1 MLNINPD
8 YLFTEDNINI
18 QYLYKLIN
26 NYILQEVPTYKELLN
41 NYNKELTDN
50 IIINHCKYITDT
62 ITAYVFSKPIQ
73 YNNIPKNFADNMILI
88 DEDSHNYELGK
99 QVSIFGNSYEL
110 IYIDE
115 DNTIRLAVLSPINCF
130 VVYDNAIIPKP
141 IAAIY
146 FNQEFNIDGEP
157 SGYSVLVYSTDNIYQ
172 LQGKELDKLAVVN
185 IEPHYFKQVPIIQYK
200 NNEENIGDFRD
211 VIGLVKAY
219 EQLQSNRCID
229 KQQFVDRL
237 LVLTNTSLGDT
248 QEEFARSKKIL
259 KEGGI
264 LELNG
269 EGNNVSA
276 QFISQSFNENEVEVL
291 RKSIE
296 NDIFRMARIPNLAD
310 ENFGNTASGIS
321 LKYKLFGTETLAGTK
336 ERYFK
341 KGLRERINIINN
353 IYNLKNTG
361 MNISDVDIIMERN
374 MPIGLDERLTELQG
388 TEGLL
393 SLETRLA
400 RYDSELDVNEE
411 VKRLNKEKQDNF
423 NMYSHPQDQ
432 NEEEDDETLL

>member
-18 QYLYKLIN
+18 QYLYKLID

-73 YNNIPKNFADNMILI
+73 YNNISKNFAENMVLI

-99 QVSIFGNSYEL
+99 QVSIFGNSHEL

-130 VVYDNAIIPKP
+130 VVYNNAIIPKP
-141 IAAIY
+141 VAAIY

-185 IEPHYFKQVPIIQYK
+185 IEPHYFKNIPIIEYK
-200 NNEENIGDFRD
+200 NNKENIGDFRD

-219 EQLQSNRCID
+219 EQLQSNRCTD

-248 QEEFARSKKIL
+248 QEEFERSKKIL

-264 LELNG
+264 LELAGENG
-269 EGNNVSA
+269 NVSA
-276 QFISQSFNENEVEVL
+276 QFISQTFNENEVEVL

-361 MNISDVDIIMERN
+361 MDLSDIDIIMERN

-393 SLETRLA
+393 SLETRLS

-411 VKRLNKEKQDNF
+411 VRRLNKEKQDNF

-432 NEEEDDETLL
+432 NEDEETLL

>member
-18 QYLYKLIN
+18 QYLYKLID

-73 YNNIPKNFADNMILI
+73 YNNISKNFADNMILT

-99 QVSIFGNSYEL
+99 QVSIFGNSHEL

-130 VVYDNAIIPKP
+130 VVYNNAIIPKP

-185 IEPHYFKQVPIIQYK
+185 IEPHYFKRVPIIEYK

-211 VIGLVKAY
+211 VVGLAKAY
-219 EQLQSNRCID
+219 EQLQSNRCKD

-248 QEEFARSKKIL
+248 QAEFERSKKIL

-269 EGNNVSA
+269 EGNNVTA
-276 QFISQSFNENEVEVL
+276 QFISQTFCENEVEVL

-361 MNISDVDIIMERN
+361 MNLPNIDIIMERN
-374 MPIGLDERLTELQG
+374 MPIGLDERLAELQG

-393 SLETRLA
+393 SLETRLS
-400 RYDSELDVNEE
+400 RYDAELDVNEE
-411 VKRLNKEKQDNF
+411 VRRLNKEKQDNF
-423 NMYSHPQDQ
+423 NMYSHQQ
-432 NEEEDDETLL
+432 QDDETLL

>member
-18 QYLYKLIN
+18 QYLYKLID

-73 YNNIPKNFADNMILI
+73 YNNISKNFADNMILT

-99 QVSIFGNSYEL
+99 QVSIFGNSHEL

-146 FNQEFNIDGEP
+146 FNQEFNINGEP

-185 IEPHYFKQVPIIQYK
+185 IEPHYFKRVPVIEYK

-211 VIGLVKAY
+211 VVGLAKAY
-219 EQLQSNRCID
+219 EQLQSNRCKD

-248 QEEFARSKKIL
+248 QAEFERSKKIL

-269 EGNNVSA
+269 EGNNVTA
-276 QFISQSFNENEVEVL
+276 QFISQTFCENEVEVL

-361 MNISDVDIIMERN
+361 MNLPDVDIIMERN
-374 MPIGLDERLTELQG
+374 MPIGLDERLAELQA

-393 SLETRLA
+393 SLETRLS
-400 RYDSELDVNEE
+400 RYDAELDVNEE
-411 VKRLNKEKQDNF
+411 VRRLNKEKQDNF
-423 NMYSHPQDQ
+423 NMYSHQQ
-432 NEEEDDETLL
+432 QDDETLL

>member
-1 MLNINPD
+1 
-8 YLFTEDNINI
+8 
-18 QYLYKLIN
+18 
-26 NYILQEVPTYKELLN
+26 
-41 NYNKELTDN
+41 
-50 IIINHCKYITDT
+50 
-62 ITAYVFSKPIQ
+62 
-73 YNNIPKNFADNMILI
+73 MILI

-99 QVSIFGNSYEL
+99 QVSIFGNSHEL

-130 VVYDNAIIPKP
+130 VVYNSAIIPKP

-185 IEPHYFKQVPIIQYK
+185 IEPHYFKQVPVIEYK

-219 EQLQSNRCID
+219 EQLQSNRCTD

-248 QEEFARSKKIL
+248 QEEFERSKKIL

-264 LELNG
+264 LELVG

-276 QFISQSFNENEVEVL
+276 QFISQTFNENEVEVL

-296 NDIFRMARIPNLAD
+296 NDVFRMARIPNLAD

-361 MNISDVDIIMERN
+361 MNLSDIDIIMERN
-374 MPIGLDERLTELQG
+374 MPIGLDEKLTELQG

-400 RYDSELDVNEE
+400 RYDSELNVAEE
-411 VKRLNKEKQDNF
+411 VRRLNKEKQDNF
-423 NMYSHPQDQ
+423 NMYSHPQQ
-432 NEEEDDETLL
+432 DDETLL

>member
-18 QYLYKLIN
+18 QYLYKLID

-73 YNNIPKNFADNMILI
+73 YNNISKNFEENMILI

-99 QVSIFGNSYEL
+99 QVSIFGNSHEL

-130 VVYDNAIIPKP
+130 VVYNNAIIPKP
-141 IAAIY
+141 VAAIY

-185 IEPHYFKQVPIIQYK
+185 IEPHYFKNIPIIEYK
-200 NNEENIGDFRD
+200 NNKENIGDFRD

-219 EQLQSNRCID
+219 EQLQSNRCTD

-248 QEEFARSKKIL
+248 QEEFERSKKIL

-264 LELNG
+264 LELAGENG
-269 EGNNVSA
+269 NVSA
-276 QFISQSFNENEVEVL
+276 QFISQTFNENEVEVL

-361 MNISDVDIIMERN
+361 MDLSDIDIIMERN

-393 SLETRLA
+393 SLETRLS

-411 VKRLNKEKQDNF
+411 VRRLNKEKQDNF

-432 NEEEDDETLL
+432 NEDEETLL

>member
-18 QYLYKLIN
+18 QYLYKLID

-73 YNNIPKNFADNMILI
+73 YNNISKNFAENMVLI

-99 QVSIFGNSYEL
+99 QVSIFGNSHEL

-130 VVYDNAIIPKP
+130 VVYNSAIIPKP

-185 IEPHYFKQVPIIQYK
+185 IEPHYFKQVPVIEYK

-211 VIGLVKAY
+211 VVGLVKAY
-219 EQLQSNRCID
+219 EQLQSNRCTD

-248 QEEFARSKKIL
+248 QEEFERSKKIL

-264 LELNG
+264 LELVG
-269 EGNNVSA
+269 EGNNVAA

-361 MNISDVDIIMERN
+361 MNLSDIDIIMERN

-393 SLETRLA
+393 SLETRLS
-400 RYDSELDVNEE
+400 RYDSELDVVEE
-411 VKRLNKEKQDNF
+411 VRRLNKEKQDNF
-423 NMYSHPQDQ
+423 NMYSHPQQ
-432 NEEEDDETLL
+432 DDETLL

>member
-18 QYLYKLIN
+18 QYLYKLID

-73 YNNIPKNFADNMILI
+73 YNNISKNFAENMVLI

-99 QVSIFGNSYEL
+99 QVSIFGNSHEL

-130 VVYDNAIIPKP
+130 VVYNSAIIPKP

-185 IEPHYFKQVPIIQYK
+185 IEQHYFKQVPVIEYK

-219 EQLQSNRCID
+219 EQLQSNRCTD

-248 QEEFARSKKIL
+248 QEEFERSKKIL

-264 LELNG
+264 LELVG

-361 MNISDVDIIMERN
+361 MNLSDIDIIMERN

-411 VKRLNKEKQDNF
+411 VRRLNKEKQDNF
-423 NMYSHPQDQ
+423 NVYSHPQQ
-432 NEEEDDETLL
+432 DDETLL